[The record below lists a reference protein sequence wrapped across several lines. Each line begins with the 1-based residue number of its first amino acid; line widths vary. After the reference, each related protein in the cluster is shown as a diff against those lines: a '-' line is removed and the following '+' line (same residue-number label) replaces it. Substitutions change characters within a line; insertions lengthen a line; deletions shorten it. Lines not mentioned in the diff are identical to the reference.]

1 MYVHVSKDDEE
12 LELLN
17 INRLSNMVSEK
28 KNRPI
33 VVLNFNL
40 HKSFVMY
47 PDKRIFTVEV
57 KT

>member
-1 MYVHVSKDDEE
+1 
-12 LELLN
+12 
-17 INRLSNMVSEK
+17 MVSEK

-33 VVLNFNL
+33 VVLNFNP